1 MPAASDAPKSA
12 APSATFRP
20 FGVRIAALVLGLL
33 LVAVVAGIWLA
44 FPQSVR
50 DQFTTFQRL
59 TVLAFG
65 VAAGAAIYA
74 LARSRVDVRED
85 GLLAVNGYRSHLYPW
100 DNVAGVTLRAGGPWA
115 IIELA
120 DGSTASAMGIQGSDG
135 ARAVTQVKQ
144 LRVHLAEHTRT
155 GGTRPDA

>member
-1 MPAASDAPKSA
+1 MPAASDAPSGTT
-12 APSATFRP
+12 ATFRP

-33 LVAVVAGIWLA
+33 LVGVVVGIWLA

-74 LARSRVDVRED
+74 LARSRVEARTD

-100 DNVAGVTLRAGGPWA
+100 SEVAGVTLRAGGPWA
-115 IIELA
+115 ILELA
-120 DGSTASAMGIQGSDG
+120 DGSTAPAMGIQGSDG
-135 ARAVTQVKQ
+135 ARAVAQVKR
-144 LRVHLAEHTRT
+144 LREVL
-155 GGTRPDA
+155 DAHRRAS